1 MKEASTINKLIILY
15 ILDGLDFP
23 ISGSRLLEFVTDK
36 QYMDYLSYN
45 ETLSGLI
52 ESELVS
58 ATKQVNKTE
67 YSITQSGSE
76 TLNYFS
82 DRVSDPIKKEVRE
95 FLKKNSGTLR
105 DETSIS
111 TDYYR
116 LTNGEYIVQCKIND
130 KNDPLLD
137 LKFSVPTEVQA
148 QASAIKWK
156 DKAQSVYETIMKEL
170 L

>member
-15 ILDGLDFP
+15 ILDGLDVP

-105 DETSIS
+105 DET
-111 TDYYR
+111 
-116 LTNGEYIVQCKIND
+116 
-130 KNDPLLD
+130 
-137 LKFSVPTEVQA
+137 
-148 QASAIKWK
+148 
-156 DKAQSVYETIMKEL
+156 
-170 L
+170 